1 VTHDHHAIQS
11 TRGAH
16 DTNAGVS
23 TAAVMRNP
31 KGSEDPAC
39 PPPLRAR
46 LEAVLDGDLSPSTLA
61 ISGAADVRDELL
73 TLSRLLE
80 LHLAPLDAVRE
91 VAHWQ
96 HHPDLAALKRSL
108 EDRFLARLAWDTPL
122 GSVPPTPDDTVA
134 AIRRLAR
141 TDLIPAVYDWLADD
155 ADPEEIRRFLAL
167 EGGPDSGFDDL
178 VALCQIGL
186 RGGPKLELARNY
198 WDEMGRGSLDAIH
211 TELHA
216 VLVRAM
222 DLETVAPED
231 QPVETLS
238 RSLLNPVL
246 ATNRLHQP
254 ELVGALGLI
263 ELQAGPRC
271 RRVVQALERIG
282 ADPGSFPFYVEH
294 AETDPWHGKAWLDE
308 VIRPLADDPWWA
320 EGMVRGAR
328 WRAAVNHHFFSI
340 TARLVLAA

>member
-1 VTHDHHAIQS
+1 MPNQ
-11 TRGAH
+11 
-16 DTNAGVS
+16 N
-23 TAAVMRNP
+23 
-31 KGSEDPAC
+31 GSEGRAC

-46 LEAVLDGDLSPSTLA
+46 LEAVLADDLTSSTLLVD
-61 ISGAADVRDELL
+61 AAGDERDELL

-96 HHPDLAALKRSL
+96 HHPDLAALKRRL
-108 EDRFLARLAWDTPL
+108 EDRFLARIAWDTPL

-141 TDLIPAVYDWLADD
+141 TDLVPAVYDWLAEE
-155 ADPEEIRRFLAL
+155 ADPGEIRRFLAL
-167 EGGPDSGFDDL
+167 EGGPDGGFDDL

-186 RGGPKLELARNY
+186 RGEPKLELARNY
-198 WDEMGRGSLDAIH
+198 WDEMGRGTLGAVH

-216 VLVRAM
+216 LLVRAM
-222 DLETVAPED
+222 ELEAVAPED
-231 QPVETLS
+231 QPTEALC
-238 RSLLNPVL
+238 RGLLNPVL

-294 AETDPWHGKAWLDE
+294 AETDPLHGKAWLDG
-308 VIRPLADDPWWA
+308 VVRPLADDPWWA

-328 WRAAVNHHFFSI
+328 WRAGVNHHFFSV
-340 TARLVLAA
+340 TGRMLLAA